1 MNSASINNISRNQSI
16 NPVAVTQSDRMSLT
30 IFFALAIHAILIL
43 GISFD
48 LMDINNDVITTME
61 ITLVHQRSTEEP
73 EEADY
78 LAQANQLGG
87 GATQIKNRES
97 SPFSNFSP
105 TTEKGFAPNSRQAMA
120 PPPIKKTQKQ
130 TEIMSVDQSERRV
143 ESKKLKEET
152 PFTTKSLTAAQ
163 LFERS
168 RQQIAKLSAE
178 INKLKE
184 ASQQTPRRTWV
195 HGANAK
201 KYRFASYMDAWRA
214 KVERIGNLNYP
225 ALVTRKKITGS
236 LLLIVGINP
245 DGSIHSARITRS
257 SGYKELDR
265 AALRIVNMAAPYPP
279 LTKDILKDTDIL
291 YIPRV
296 WRFQDGSRLQT
307 SVR

>member
-1 MNSASINNISRNQSI
+1 MNMNNQTI
-16 NPVAVTQSDRMSLT
+16 NPVTVTQGDRMSLT

-48 LMDINNDVITTME
+48 LMDSNNDVITTME
-61 ITLVHQRSTEEP
+61 ITLVHQRSNEEP

-87 GATQIKNRES
+87 GTQKSKSRPS
-97 SPFSNFSP
+97 SPFSNP
-105 TTEKGFAPNSRQAMA
+105 LPIPEKGFAPNSRRAMS
-120 PPPIKKTQKQ
+120 PPPINAAEKQ
-130 TEIMSVDQSERRV
+130 TEIMSVDQSNQRV
-143 ESKKLKEET
+143 NSKTLQEET
-152 PFTTKSLTAAQ
+152 PITTKSLTAAQ

-168 RQQIAKLSAE
+168 QQIAKLSAE

-184 ASQQTPRRTWV
+184 ASQQTPRRTYV

-225 ALVTRKKITGS
+225 ELVTKNNITGS
-236 LLLIVGINP
+236 LLVDVAINP
-245 DGSIHSARITRS
+245 DGSIHSARILRS
-257 SGYKELDR
+257 SGYRELDR
-265 AALRIVNMAAPYPP
+265 AALRIVNMSAPFPP

-291 YIPRV
+291 HIPRV
-296 WRFQDGSRLQT
+296 WRFQQGSRLQT
-307 SVR
+307 SVQ

>member
-1 MNSASINNISRNQSI
+1 MNTASIKHNV
-16 NPVAVTQSDRMSLT
+16 NPASVTQSDRMSLT
-30 IFFALAIHAILIL
+30 VFFALAIHAILIL

-48 LMDINNDVITTME
+48 LMDLNNDVVTTME
-61 ITLVHQRSTEEP
+61 ITLVHQRSTEAP

-78 LAQANQLGG
+78 LAQENQLGG
-87 GATQIKNRES
+87 GTQQSKSRPS
-97 SPFSNFSP
+97 SPFSNP
-105 TTEKGFAPNSRQAMA
+105 LPIPEKGFAPNSRQAMA
-120 PPPIKKTQKQ
+120 PPPIKKNIKQ
-130 TEIMSVDQSERRV
+130 TEIISVDHSERKTD
-143 ESKKLKEET
+143 SKKLKEKT
-152 PFTTKSLTAAQ
+152 PLTTKSLTAAQ

-168 RQQIAKLSAE
+168 QQIAKLSAE
-178 INKLKE
+178 INRLQE
-184 ASQQTPRRTWV
+184 ASQQTPRRTYV
-195 HGANAK
+195 SGANAK
-201 KYRFASYMDAWRA
+201 KYRFASYMDAWRT
-214 KVERIGNLNYP
+214 KVERIGNTNYP

-296 WRFQDGSRLQT
+296 WRFQNGSRLQT
-307 SVR
+307 SVQ

>member
-1 MNSASINNISRNQSI
+1 MNMNSQTI

-48 LMDINNDVITTME
+48 LMDNNNDVITTME

-87 GATQIKNRES
+87 GTQKNKSRPS
-97 SPFSNFSP
+97 SPFSNDSP
-105 TTEKGFAPNSRQAMA
+105 TPEEGFAPDSRRAMS
-120 PPPIKKTQKQ
+120 PPPIKEAKKQ
-130 TEIMSVDQSERRV
+130 TEIMSVDQSNQRIN
-143 ESKKLKEET
+143 SQKLKEET
-152 PFTTKSLTAAQ
+152 PVTTKSLTAAQ

-168 RQQIAKLSAE
+168 QQIAKISAE

-184 ASQQTPRRTWV
+184 AYQQTPKHTWV

-225 ALVTRKKITGS
+225 AIVTRKKLNGS
-236 LLLIVGINP
+236 LLLDVAINP

-257 SGYKELDR
+257 SGYRELDQ
-265 AALRIVNMAAPYPP
+265 AALRIVNMSAPFPP
-279 LTKDILKDTDIL
+279 LTKDILKDTDVL
-291 YIPRV
+291 HIPRV
-296 WRFQDGSRLQT
+296 WRFQQGSRLHT
-307 SVR
+307 SIK

>member
-1 MNSASINNISRNQSI
+1 MNNPTI

-48 LMDINNDVITTME
+48 LMDSNDDIITTME

-87 GATQIKNRES
+87 GTQQSKSRPS
-97 SPFSNFSP
+97 SPFSNP
-105 TTEKGFAPNSRQAMA
+105 LPIPEKGFAPNSRRAMT
-120 PPPIKKTQKQ
+120 PPHFKEAQKQ
-130 TEIMSVDQSERRV
+130 TEIMSVDQSNQRINNQQF
-143 ESKKLKEET
+143 KEET
-152 PFTTKSLTAAQ
+152 PVSTKSLTAAQ

-168 RQQIAKLSAE
+168 QQIAKLSAE

-184 ASQQTPRRTWV
+184 AYQQTPKHTWV

-225 ALVTRKKITGS
+225 QLVTRNKITGS
-236 LLLIVGINP
+236 LLLDVAINP

-257 SGYKELDR
+257 SGYPELDQ
-265 AALRIVNMAAPYPP
+265 AALRIVNMAAPFPP
-279 LTKDILKDTDIL
+279 LTKDILKDTDVL
-291 YIPRV
+291 HIPRV
-296 WRFQDGSRLQT
+296 WRFQQGSRLQT
-307 SVR
+307 SNQ

>member
-1 MNSASINNISRNQSI
+1 MNSQTI

-48 LMDINNDVITTME
+48 LIDNNNDVITTME
-61 ITLVHQRSTEEP
+61 VTLVHQRSTEEP

-87 GATQIKNRES
+87 GTQQNKSRPS
-97 SPFSNFSP
+97 SPFSNDTP
-105 TTEKGFAPNSRQAMA
+105 TPEEGFAPNSRQAMT
-120 PPPIKKTQKQ
+120 PPHITEAKKQ
-130 TEIMSVDQSERRV
+130 TEIMSVDQSNQRINNQ
-143 ESKKLKEET
+143 KLKEESEIA
-152 PFTTKSLTAAQ
+152 TKSLTAAQ

-168 RQQIAKLSAE
+168 KQIAKLSAE

-184 ASQQTPRRTWV
+184 AYQQTPKHTWV

-225 ALVTRKKITGS
+225 AMVTRKKITGS
-236 LLLIVGINP
+236 LLLDVAINP

-257 SGYKELDR
+257 SGYRELDQ
-265 AALRIVNMAAPYPP
+265 AALRIVNMSAPFPP
-279 LTKDILKDTDIL
+279 LTKDILKDTDVL
-291 YIPRV
+291 HIPRV
-296 WRFQDGSRLQT
+296 WRFQQGSHLQT
-307 SVR
+307 SIK

>member
-1 MNSASINNISRNQSI
+1 MNMNSPSI

-48 LMDINNDVITTME
+48 LMDSNNDVITTME
-61 ITLVHQRSTEEP
+61 VTLVHQRSNEEP

-87 GATQIKNRES
+87 GVQQEKNERPS
-97 SPFSNFSP
+97 SPFSNNSA
-105 TTEKGFAPNSRQAMA
+105 TQEKGFAPDSRRAMS
-120 PPPIKKTQKQ
+120 PPKINETKKQ
-130 TEIMSVDQSERRV
+130 TEIMSVDQSSQRV
-143 ESKKLKEET
+143 NNKKLQEES
-152 PFTTKSLTAAQ
+152 PVNIESLNAAQ

-168 RQQIAKLSAE
+168 QQIARLSAE

-184 ASQQTPRRTWV
+184 AYQQTPKHTWV

-225 ALVTRKKITGS
+225 KLVTGSNLTGS
-236 LLLIVGINP
+236 LLLDVAINP

-257 SGYKELDR
+257 SGYRELDR
-265 AALRIVNMAAPYPP
+265 AALRIVNLSAPFPP
-279 LTKDILKDTDIL
+279 LTKDILKDTDVL
-291 YIPRV
+291 HIPRV
-296 WRFQDGSRLQT
+296 WRFQQGSRLQT
-307 SVR
+307 SVQ

>member
-1 MNSASINNISRNQSI
+1 MSMNNPTI

-48 LMDINNDVITTME
+48 LMDSNDDIITTME

-87 GATQIKNRES
+87 GTQQSKSRPS
-97 SPFSNFSP
+97 SPFSNP
-105 TTEKGFAPNSRQAMA
+105 LPIPEKGFAPNSRRAMT
-120 PPPIKKTQKQ
+120 PPHFKEAQKQ
-130 TEIMSVDQSERRV
+130 TEIMSVDQSNQRINNQQF
-143 ESKKLKEET
+143 KEET
-152 PFTTKSLTAAQ
+152 PVSTKSLTAAQ

-168 RQQIAKLSAE
+168 QQIAKLSAE

-184 ASQQTPRRTWV
+184 AYQQTPKHTWV

-225 ALVTRKKITGS
+225 QLVTRNKITGS
-236 LLLIVGINP
+236 LLLDVAINP

-257 SGYKELDR
+257 SGYPELDQ
-265 AALRIVNMAAPYPP
+265 AALRIVNMAAPFPP
-279 LTKDILKDTDIL
+279 LTKDILKDTDVL
-291 YIPRV
+291 HIPRV
-296 WRFQDGSRLQT
+296 WRFQQGSRLQT
-307 SVR
+307 SNQ